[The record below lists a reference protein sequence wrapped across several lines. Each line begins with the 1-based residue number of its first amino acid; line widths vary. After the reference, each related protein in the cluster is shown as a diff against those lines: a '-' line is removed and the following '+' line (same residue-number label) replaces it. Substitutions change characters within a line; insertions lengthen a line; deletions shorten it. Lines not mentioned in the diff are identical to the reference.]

1 MTSAPVLIEGDVI
14 LGHRGS
20 RLERLA
26 PGSAKPLWSQSWWGS
41 WVESTAVVRDGI
53 GYIGSGDLFL
63 VSAFDVADGRNR
75 WRSHV
80 AGWPA
85 PAARPMGPR
94 LPGDASFEG

>member
-1 MTSAPVLIEGDVI
+1 MSAWA
-14 LGHRGS
+14 GHRGS

-26 PGSAKPLWSQSWWGS
+26 PGGAKPLWSQSWWGS

-80 AGWPA
+80 GGWVLQRPLVG
-85 PAARPMGPR
+85 ARW
-94 LPGDASFEG
+94 LHASLSWADGVQSTF